1 MYNNY
6 IFDLYG
12 TLIEIETDEEDSL
25 LWEKVSMYFGYYGA
39 NYEPEDFKK
48 RFYKL
53 INKSVDQD
61 SKIKYPEVNI
71 DDVFYKLFKDKGV
84 KPKKKLTKNAAL
96 LFRLL
101 STKKIKLYDG
111 VLETLKELKKQDKKL
126 YIIGN
131 GQSVFAKYEMQLLGI
146 YDLFDGIYMS
156 SNYGVKK
163 PDIKIFETIT
173 EVEKIKKKETIL
185 IGNDYEEDIKFA
197 NDIGIDSLYIKT
209 NMSNLYKIKVE
220 SKYEIVDENI
230 SKILDLLK

>member
-6 IFDLYG
+6 IFGLYG
-12 TLIEIETDEEDSL
+12 TLIEIETDEDDSL

-39 NYEPEDFKK
+39 NYEAEEFKK

-53 INKSVDQD
+53 MNKSVDQD
-61 SKIKYPEVNI
+61 SKIEYPEVNI

-111 VLETLKELKKQDKKL
+111 VLETLKELKKQNKKL

-146 YDLFDGIYMS
+146 YDLFDGVYMS

-163 PDIKIFETIT
+163 PDTKIFDTIT
-173 EVEKIKKKETIL
+173 EGEKIKKKETIL
-185 IGNDYEEDIKFA
+185 IGNDYSEDIKFA

-220 SKYEIVDENI
+220 SKYEIVDEDI